1 MATKKKPATGKSK
14 KSKKAKA
21 PASAPPSTSLPFDID
36 PDAIEASLERLRE
49 NVVAWAKKGRYT
61 KVRFKFRGKQL
72 LPDIPL
78 AAVVAAEG
86 LTFYWTGILRAL
98 IFNVV
103 GRNVIDVELV
113 NDAEGKIALGKEKLL
128 VGELDEALALFLEA
142 REMDAKSA
150 TVQLNCGIAFKLKG
164 QKDDA
169 RAALELARRLGG
181 EGQVAQEAERLLQS
195 LRA

>member
-1 MATKKKPATGKSK
+1 MATKKKPAAGKT
-14 KSKKAKA
+14 KKAKQKKA
-21 PASAPPSTSLPFDID
+21 PASAAPSASLPFDID

-49 NVVAWAKKGRYT
+49 NVVPWARKGRYT

-113 NDAEGKIALGKEKLL
+113 NDAEGRIALGKEKLL

-142 REMDAKSA
+142 REMDARSA

-169 RAALELARRLGG
+169 RTALELARKLGA
-181 EGQVAQEAERLLQS
+181 EGPVAQEAERLLQS
-195 LRA
+195 LR